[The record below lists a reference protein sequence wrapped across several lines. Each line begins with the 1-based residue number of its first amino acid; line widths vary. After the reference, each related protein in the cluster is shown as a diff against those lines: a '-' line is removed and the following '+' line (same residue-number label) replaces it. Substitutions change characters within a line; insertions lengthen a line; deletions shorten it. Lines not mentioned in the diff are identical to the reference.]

1 MKITSIFGVCIAA
14 SLCFLSCTD
23 GDEIQQNI
31 TPNVDTMPVKL
42 ALGMAP
48 MHDTGGVTRARGD
61 NSLDLVLGEEA
72 DKAPDYA
79 GAHSAT
85 DAGAQMNSAT
95 DAGAHPQTRASLTD
109 AQEDAVSE
117 ICVFQFENATNTL
130 KYSGHI
136 SLGTGTLTTDIS
148 LATGMGACTVYVL
161 ANVGDLTSRVA
172 YGSSLADFKKLA
184 AEVTSGKGTGDNLPM
199 CGSNDNFD
207 SNTANTLAVSLTR
220 SVAKVSLNLTLPNG
234 PDVFTVSAIKLMN
247 VAKKLYYVE
256 STAPATSAELTDYTS
271 DNSNT
276 ITWYIPENKAGTTSL
291 SDWKDRYEGN
301 APTTATYILIEGSYT
316 PQNGTARDVAYAIYL
331 GDNDPADFNVARNT
345 KYTVNASIRGTNLD
359 DGRVLVGKDLSAA
372 GTRTANCYVVKTTD
386 ANKWY
391 RFKATV
397 RGNGAQTAED
407 ISYTGAVIPAGDK
420 ISPVKAG
427 LVWETRDNN
436 GTVHTL
442 DYVGYSRNGYI
453 VFKLGSAPEGNAV
466 VAAKDGASKILWS
479 WHIWA
484 TAAFDGDNIKVQK
497 YETRPRNG
505 ITGYENITKR
515 AFNMMDRNL
524 GAASAM
530 PASKTEAEV
539 IKTYGLLYQFGR
551 KDPFPGP
558 GEMKKTGDAELIP
571 FYDANGQLVTKGNFS
586 NFLIWSQ
593 TLSNKKQDK
602 AAIIAQLTYVVENPS
617 MFVMS
622 TNDKAIEYGGDGKT
636 ASYNWLWAAHR
647 NSLPWKASNKLWGSG
662 LITESGTSNAFAT
675 KPVTKTIYDPCP
687 YGYHMPEQDVW
698 TNFSTTTTGYEATTA
713 AEFNVVTADKL
724 IIAGNMD
731 GFANP
736 QFPAFGRR
744 FLTTGNSENTDGS
757 NVAFYPAVGT
767 RFNETKIEN
776 LGLGIYYWSA
786 SPYDNTGTSNGLVII
801 SATGSCLYGNN
812 NMVSPV
818 TSGLGRMSATPV
830 RCVRGN

>member
-1 MKITSIFGVCIAA
+1 MKITSIFGLCIAA

-85 DAGAQMNSAT
+85 DAGTQMNSAT
-95 DAGAHPQTRASLTD
+95 DAGAHLQTRASLTD

-136 SLGTGTLTTDIS
+136 SLGAGTLTTDIS
-148 LATGMGACTVYVL
+148 LATGMGVCTVYVL

-220 SVAKVSLNLTLPNG
+220 SVAKVSLNLTLPNV

-256 STAPATSAELTDYTS
+256 STAPTTSAELTDYTS

-291 SDWKDRYEGN
+291 TDWKDRYEGN
-301 APTTATYILIEGSYT
+301 APATATYILIEGSYT

-407 ISYTGAVIPAGDK
+407 ISYTGAEIPAGDK

-427 LVWETRDNN
+427 LVWETRDNG

-484 TAAFDGDNIKVQK
+484 TAAFDGNSIKVQQ
-497 YETRPRNG
+497 YETRPRNN

-515 AFNMMDRNL
+515 TFNMMDRNL

-586 NFLIWSQ
+586 KFLIWSQ
-593 TLSNKKQDK
+593 TPSNKKQDK

-622 TNDKAIEYGGDGKT
+622 TNDKATQYGGDGNT

-647 NSLPWKASNKLWGSG
+647 YSLPWKASNKLWGSG

-698 TNFSTTTTGYEATTA
+698 TNFSTTTTGYEATTE

-724 IIAGNMD
+724 IIAGNAD

-767 RFNETKIEN
+767 RFNETRIEN

-786 SPYDNTGTSNGLVII
+786 SPYDNTGTI
-801 SATGSCLYGNN
+801 SGVVNISVTGSCLYGNN

>member
-1 MKITSIFGVCIAA
+1 MKITSIFGLCIAA

-172 YGSSLADFKKLA
+172 YGSTLADFKKLA

-234 PDVFTVSAIKLMN
+234 ADLFTVSAIKLMN

-256 STAPATSAELTDYTS
+256 STAPTTSAELTDYTS

-291 SDWKDRYEGN
+291 TDWKDRYEGN
-301 APTTATYILIEGSYT
+301 APATATYILIEGSYT

-331 GDNDPADFNVARNT
+331 GDNDPADFNVTRNT

-372 GTRTANCYVVKTTD
+372 GTETANCYVVKTTD

-397 RGNGAQTAED
+397 RGNGAQTAAQ
-407 ISYTGAVIPAGDK
+407 ISYTGAEIPAGDK
-420 ISPVKAG
+420 IAPTNAS
-427 LVWETRDNN
+427 LVWETREG
-436 GTVHTL
+436 GTARTL

-453 VFKLGSAPEGNAV
+453 VFKLGSATEGNAV
-466 VAAKDGASKILWS
+466 VAAKSGTTTLWS

-484 TAAFDGDNIKVQK
+484 TKAFDRAGIKVQA
-497 YETRPRNG
+497 YDTRPRVVDGHFKPAQRKG
-505 ITGYENITKR
+505 IKV
-515 AFNMMDRNL
+515 MDRHL
-524 GAASAM
+524 GSASGAAS
-530 PASKTEAEV
+530 KVEAEV
-539 IKTYGLLYQFGR
+539 IKTYGVYFQFGR
-551 KDPFPGP
+551 KDPFPAAGV
-558 GEMKKTGDAELIP
+558 MARADDAEIVP
-571 FYDANGQLVTKGNFS
+571 VYDGSGSKILKNSNQKKNSEITKGTD
-586 NFLIWSQ
+586 Q
-593 TLSNKKQDK
+593 
-602 AAIIAQLTYVVENPS
+602 AAVKAQLAYTVENPL
-617 MFVMS
+617 MFMLRDDG
-622 TNDKAIEYGGDGKT
+622 DKVAAYGGDNT
-636 ASYNWLWAAHR
+636 NPSYNWIFAAHPQKT
-647 NSLPWKASNKLWGSG
+647 PWKASNKLWGGS
-662 LITESGTSNAFAT
+662 LVDEATSLPLATEVNI
-675 KPVTKTIYDPCP
+675 KKTIYDPCP
-687 YGYHMPEQDVW
+687 YGYHMPPQDIW
-698 TNFSTTTTGYEATTA
+698 TNFTVAATVYNSSNIADYNVVADDKFNQADSKTGFTDAKFKVWGRRYFTTGEASATA
-713 AEFNVVTADKL
+713 A
-724 IIAGNMD
+724 D
-731 GFANP
+731 G
-736 QFPAFGRR
+736 
-744 FLTTGNSENTDGS
+744 TS
-757 NVAFYPAVGT
+757 NEAFYPAAGYRHGADGRVNGVGW
-767 RFNETKIEN
+767 
-776 LGLGIYYWSA
+776 GCYAWSA
-786 SPYDNTGTSNGLVII
+786 SPFSAASQTAGFLSVYSWVCPVSNA
-801 SATGSCLYGNN
+801 SRAD
-812 NMVSPV
+812 
-818 TSGLGRMSATPV
+818 AFPV
-830 RCVRGN
+830 RCVRD

>member
-1 MKITSIFGVCIAA
+1 MKITSIFGLCIAA

-172 YGSSLADFKKLA
+172 YGSTLADFKKLA

-220 SVAKVSLNLTLPNG
+220 SVAKVSLNLTLPNI
-234 PDVFTVSAIKLMN
+234 PDLFTVRAIKLMN

-256 STAPATSAELTDYTS
+256 STAPTTSAELTDYTS
-271 DNSNT
+271 DNSNA

-291 SDWKDRYEGN
+291 TDWKDRYEGN
-301 APTTATYILIEGSYT
+301 SPATATYILIEGSYT

-497 YETRPRNG
+497 YETRPRSG
-505 ITGYENITKR
+505 ISGYENITKR
-515 AFNMMDRNL
+515 TFNMMDRNL

-586 NFLIWSQ
+586 KFLIWSQ
-593 TLSNKKQDK
+593 TPSNKKQDK

-622 TNDKAIEYGGDGKT
+622 TNDKATQYGGDGNT

-647 NSLPWKASNKLWGSG
+647 YSLPWKASNKLWGSG

-724 IIAGNMD
+724 IIAGNAD

-767 RFNETKIEN
+767 RFNETRIEN

-786 SPYDNTGTSNGLVII
+786 SPYDNTGTI
-801 SATGSCLYGNN
+801 SGVVNISVTGSCLYGNN

>member
-1 MKITSIFGVCIAA
+1 MKITSIFGLCIAA

-23 GDEIQQNI
+23 GDEIQPNI
-31 TPNVDTMPVKL
+31 TPNVATMPVKL
-42 ALGMAP
+42 ALSMAP
-48 MHDTGGVTRARGD
+48 MYDTGSVTRARGD

-85 DAGAQMNSAT
+85 DAGTQMNSAT

-109 AQEDAVSE
+109 AQENAVSE

-234 PDVFTVSAIKLMN
+234 ADLFTVRAIKLMN

-256 STAPATSAELTDYTS
+256 STAPTTSAELTDYTS
-271 DNSNT
+271 DNSNA

-291 SDWKDRYEGN
+291 TDWKDRYEGN
-301 APTTATYILIEGSYT
+301 APATATYILIEGSYT
-316 PQNGTARDVAYAIYL
+316 PQNGTARDVSYAIYL
-331 GDNDPADFNVARNT
+331 GAGNNPADFNVARNT
-345 KYTVNASIRGTNLD
+345 KYTVNASIKGTNLD

-397 RGNGAQTAED
+397 RGNGAQTAAQ
-407 ISYTGAVIPAGDK
+407 ISYTGAEIPAGAE

-427 LVWETRDNN
+427 LVWETRDSN

-479 WHIWA
+479 WHIWT
-484 TAAFDGDNIKVQK
+484 TAAFDGNSIKVQT
-497 YETRPRNG
+497 YETKPR
-505 ITGYENITKR
+505 TVPAYYETVTKR
-515 AFNMMDRNL
+515 TLKMMDRNL
-524 GAASAM
+524 GAASAT
-530 PASKTEAEV
+530 ASKVAAEV

-558 GEMKKTGDAELIP
+558 GVMTSTNNAEFIP
-571 FYDANGQLVTKGNFS
+571 SYDASGTLLVRRSNEIVNSSISTGTDAAAIALQLANTVEHPLMFIKPGA
-586 NFLIWSQ
+586 
-593 TLSNKKQDK
+593 DK
-602 AAIIAQLTYVVENPS
+602 AAQ
-617 MFVMS
+617 
-622 TNDKAIEYGGDGKT
+622 YGGDGSNI
-636 ASYNWLWAAHR
+636 SYNWIWGAHR
-647 NSLPWKASNKLWGSG
+647 NTLPWQVSNKLWGSD
-662 LITESGTSNAFAT
+662 LIRTGDVKIFGTKT
-675 KPVTKTIYDPCP
+675 DIKKTIYDPCP
-687 YGYHMPEQDVW
+687 YGYHMPPQDAW
-698 TNFSTTTTGYEATTA
+698 TNFVTVADEYEASSSA
-713 AEFNVVTADKL
+713 GYNVHADDK
-724 IIAGNMD
+724 ASVASSN
-731 GFANP
+731 FTNAS
-736 QFPAFGRR
+736 FPVFGRR
-744 FLTTGNSENTDGS
+744 FFTTGTAEATVDGES
-757 NVAFYPAVGT
+757 NVAFYPAVGGRLDNGT
-767 RFNETKIEN
+767 IGWVGQN
-776 LGLGIYYWSA
+776 LLYWSA
-786 SPYDNTGTSNGLVII
+786 SPFDNTSITSARMGGAFYGTTQWV
-801 SATGSCLYGNN
+801 
-812 NMVSPV
+812 V
-818 TSGLGRMSATPV
+818 TSVDTARGYAFPV
-830 RCVRGN
+830 RCVRD

>member
-1 MKITSIFGVCIAA
+1 MKITSIFGLCIAA

-731 GFANP
+731 GFANT
-736 QFPAFGRR
+736 QFLAFGRR